1 MAHHSQDFD
10 PEMSAHFAEMLKKLP
25 TLPGPTGQFPLGKL
39 TAHDEGE
46 LAIAIGAKDGNV
58 ILDFGKPTVW
68 IGFTPTQARLI
79 AQSLN
84 EKADALD
91 PIVTV
96 QIPRQRP

>member
-1 MAHHSQDFD
+1 MGHHGQEFD
-10 PEMSAHFAEMLKKLP
+10 PEISERMRELLKDVKPMRL
-25 TLPGPTGQFPLGKL
+25 GPTGQFPLGKL

-46 LAIAIGAKDGNV
+46 IALAIGTKDGNV
-58 ILDFGKPTVW
+58 VLDFGSQVVW

-91 PIVTV
+91 PNPSTG
-96 QIPRQRP
+96 PSA